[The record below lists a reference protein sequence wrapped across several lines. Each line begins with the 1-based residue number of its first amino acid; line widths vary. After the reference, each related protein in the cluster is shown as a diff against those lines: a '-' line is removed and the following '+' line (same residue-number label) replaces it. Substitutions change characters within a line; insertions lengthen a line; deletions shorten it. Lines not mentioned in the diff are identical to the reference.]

1 VLAAG
6 DPVAATSV
14 EQQGDHGAREVR
26 TQVGAD
32 QGRGS
37 PNSVFGVV
45 TIFAVLGIVVGALE
59 SQERFAFEQRRLHW
73 VSTQCR
79 KRSFTDSRKFV
90 LATCLLAIPVSAAA
104 HTGPVPERE
113 SPVLVGIGAV
123 ALIIG
128 RRGRRK

>member
-1 VLAAG
+1 MLVVG
-6 DPVAATSV
+6 NPVAATSV

-26 TQVGAD
+26 TQIGAD
-32 QGRGS
+32 QGLGS
-37 PNSVFGVV
+37 PNPIFALV

-73 VSTQCR
+73 VSTCT
-79 KRSFTDSRKFV
+79 KRSFTDFRKFG

-104 HTGPVPERE
+104 HAGPVPERE
-113 SPVLVGIGAV
+113 SPALVGIGAV
-123 ALIIG
+123 ALIIA